1 MAKKTEPVLVD
12 GDTKKAP
19 YPPEPSTIATL
30 AGLIKENFAS
40 DAEAN
45 AQVADHYN
53 VVLHH
58 LAALESAI
66 ESYRK
71 SKGGE

>member
-1 MAKKTEPVLVD
+1 MAKKTEAKEQPCAVD
-12 GDTKKAP
+12 FAG
-19 YPPEPSTIATL
+19 IAS
-30 AGLIKENFAS
+30 AIKEYCAA